1 MRVSTHPVYILDLDG
16 TILRTNSFPYWVLFL
31 ARAPF
36 PGMGWRRRA
45 KISGAV
51 VAMLVGRKLGLID
64 HERFKWHLQQ
74 LWQGATGGND
84 MVAQRFAERL
94 IAHVRPEMG
103 PVLTMVATG
112 RIDAVMATAAPA
124 DYAQRLGRVLGFK
137 HVIATRGT
145 RPRGEPSNV
154 GEQKRK
160 AVLEF
165 LARHGW
171 HHRPRVVFTDHRDD
185 LPLIGICRR
194 VYWFGSE
201 EDGRDIARAA
211 YCESIRF
218 GLRPLRSPSSFAAT

>member
-1 MRVSTHPVYILDLDG
+1 MRVDTHPVYILDLDG

-36 PGMGWRRRA
+36 PSMDWKQRL
-45 KISGAV
+45 KTSGTV
-51 VAMLVGRKLGLID
+51 VAMLAGRKLHIID
-64 HERFKWHLQQ
+64 HEHFKWRLQQ
-74 LWQGATGGND
+74 LWRRVTGGND

-103 PVLTMVATG
+103 PVLKMVATG

-124 DYAQRLGRVLGFK
+124 DYAQRLGRTLGFR
-137 HVIATRGT
+137 HIIATPGT
-145 RPRGEPSNV
+145 RSFGEPSNM

-160 AVLEF
+160 AVMEF
-165 LARHGW
+165 LLRNGW

-201 EDGRDIARAA
+201 QDGREIARAA

-218 GLRPLRSPSSFAAT
+218 GLRPVRSPSSFAAT

>member
-1 MRVSTHPVYILDLDG
+1 MRVDTHPVYILDLDG

-36 PGMGWRRRA
+36 PGIGWLRRA
-45 KISGAV
+45 EISCTV
-51 VAMLVGRKLGLID
+51 IAMLAGRKLRLID
-64 HERFKWHLQQ
+64 HEYFKWRLQQ
-74 LWQGATGGND
+74 LWQRVTGGSSF
-84 MVAQRFAERL
+84 VARRFAERL

-124 DYAQRLGRVLGFK
+124 DYALPLGHALGFK
-137 HVIATRGT
+137 HIIATPGARSL
-145 RPRGEPSNV
+145 GEPSNV
-154 GEQKRK
+154 GIQKRN
-160 AVLEF
+160 AVLAF
-165 LARHGW
+165 LGLHGW
-171 HHRPRVVFTDHRDD
+171 LERPRVVFTDHPDD

-201 EDGRDIARAA
+201 QDGREIARAA

-218 GLRPLRSPSSFAAT
+218 GLRPVRSPSSFAAT